1 MKSKNFSTEANK
13 KTYKQQRN
21 ERSMKIL
28 NVHLKD
34 YSKDINS
41 RIPNR
46 IGGSL
51 DSKNESSAV
60 VGFDKKYD

>member
-51 DSKNESSAV
+51 D
-60 VGFDKKYD
+60 